1 MKTVKNLIFV
11 IIAMSFGFMQ
21 DASLQIT
28 NYSAETGQLEISMMN
43 SQNVGGIQLQ
53 LESSDSTTVVSS
65 FPFDMNESLLL
76 ELDL

>member
-43 SQNVGGIQLQ
+43 KAPTG
-53 LESSDSTTVVSS
+53 
-65 FPFDMNESLLL
+65 
-76 ELDL
+76 